1 MAQGFQISPT
11 IRRMVEVL
19 RPKDAQQPILPQE
32 VRAAVRSW
40 MTELFAED
48 ELRDVDVKPRRTAM
62 LSGPPGCGKTTLAH
76 HLAARLGLPL
86 VCVKMDR
93 LRSKWVGQT
102 AVQVADVFEE
112 IERQAERCVLLM
124 DEFDAVAS
132 ARGDDGH
139 ASTREANAIVDSL
152 LARVE
157 NFSGTM
163 IAATNR
169 ADAIDPAM
177 WRRFGLQLEIP
188 LPGDEERF
196 AILTRYL
203 APFAMV
209 EDAMDFLAEATAG
222 ATPALLR
229 QLMEGVKRD
238 LVLAPRLD
246 QPTEAPAVFARVMVG
261 ARPHKDLPCP
271 PLWAEDAV
279 RARLRKLAWPPT
291 LDRKDER

>member
-1 MAQGFQISPT
+1 MAQGFQLAPR
-11 IRRMVEVL
+11 IRGMVEVL
-19 RPKDAQQPILPQE
+19 RPKDAEQPILPAE

-48 ELRDVDVKPRRTAM
+48 DLKAVDVKPRRTAM

-76 HLAARLGLPL
+76 HLSARLGLPL
-86 VCVKMDR
+86 ACVKMDR
-93 LRSKWVGQT
+93 LRSKYIGQT
-102 AVQVADVFEE
+102 GEQIADVFEDLE
-112 IERQAERCVLLM
+112 SQADRCVILM
-124 DEFDAVAS
+124 DEFDAVAMT
-132 ARGDDGH
+132 RGTDGH
-139 ASTREANAIVDSL
+139 AATREANAIVDAL

-157 NFSGTM
+157 NFTGTL

-203 APFAMV
+203 VPFGLPQ
-209 EDAMDFLAEATAG
+209 DAMDFLADATAG
-222 ATPALLR
+222 ATPAILR
-229 QLMEGVKRD
+229 QLMEGIKRD

-246 QPTEAPAVFARVMVG
+246 QPAEVTAVFARVMASV
-261 ARPHKDLPCP
+261 RPHKDLTCP
-271 PLWAEDAV
+271 PLWAEAKV
-279 RARLRKLAWPPT
+279 RDRLRALPWPPT
-291 LDRKDER
+291 LNGKGEK